1 MTAVGR
7 TRHILARWLYLSRT
21 RNAPVDGQRV
31 LPAFGKALALPLLP
45 EPDLAAD
52 PADSLCIARDFWR
65 RNNLNDAINRGDFRR
80 AHIMTNWGTA
90 GIKAVVAK
98 PARLFKALA

>member
-1 MTAVGR
+1 MLQLTGWGYCQ
-7 TRHILARWLYLSRT
+7 L
-21 RNAPVDGQRV
+21 
-31 LPAFGKALALPLLP
+31 FGKALALPLLT

-52 PADSLCIARDFWR
+52 PDDSLCIARDFWR
-65 RNNLNDAINRGDFRR
+65 RNNLNDAIDRGDFRR
-80 AHIMTNWGTA
+80 PHIMTNDGTA